1 MSRTQL
7 VSILSVIFFN
17 MFKDALITE
26 GLFVYK
32 KDNNF
37 VAISLMLAWLQKT
50 IGQNSAIAVR
60 PFNVFKTTI
69 YYLSSNNTKRLE
81 NAFWIII

>member
-37 VAISLMLAWLQKT
+37 VAISLMLAWL
-50 IGQNSAIAVR
+50 
-60 PFNVFKTTI
+60 
-69 YYLSSNNTKRLE
+69 
-81 NAFWIII
+81 